1 MTDSDNFKSRE
12 LWKLDIVR
20 KNKDNNTDTEIM
32 DLEMAVYGIMDGKGN
47 QSMTPGINKG

>member
-1 MTDSDNFKSRE
+1 MIDSDVSKCNE

-20 KNKDNNTDTEIM
+20 KNIDTEIM
-32 DLEMAVYGIMDGKGN
+32 DLEMAIYGIMEDKGN